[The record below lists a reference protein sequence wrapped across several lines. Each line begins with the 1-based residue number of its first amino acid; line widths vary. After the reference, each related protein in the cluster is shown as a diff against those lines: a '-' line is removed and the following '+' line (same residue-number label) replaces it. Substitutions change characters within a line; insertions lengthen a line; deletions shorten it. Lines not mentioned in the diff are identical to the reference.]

1 MGLRIIAVGKV
12 KERWIRDGIQEYR
25 KRLRNLAIA
34 EVKDST
40 LEKETA
46 KILAALKP
54 NEKLVLLTEDGD
66 QFTSVELAHFLEAH
80 QSENLVLAIGGPA
93 GISNELRDR
102 AWKTLSLS
110 PLTFTHEM
118 ARLFLVEQLY
128 RAHNI
133 LSGGN
138 YHK

>member
-1 MGLRIIAVGKV
+1 MGWRIIAVGKV
-12 KERWIRDGIQEYR
+12 KERWIRDGIQEYS

-34 EVKDST
+34 EVKDAT
-40 LEKETA
+40 LEKETT
-46 KILAALKP
+46 KILAALKS
-54 NEKLVLLTEDGD
+54 NEKLVLLTEDGGRY
-66 QFTSVELAHFLEAH
+66 TSVEFARFLERH
-80 QSENLVLAIGGPA
+80 QSNNLAFVIGGPE
-93 GISNELRDR
+93 GISDELRDR

-133 LSGGN
+133 LSGGS